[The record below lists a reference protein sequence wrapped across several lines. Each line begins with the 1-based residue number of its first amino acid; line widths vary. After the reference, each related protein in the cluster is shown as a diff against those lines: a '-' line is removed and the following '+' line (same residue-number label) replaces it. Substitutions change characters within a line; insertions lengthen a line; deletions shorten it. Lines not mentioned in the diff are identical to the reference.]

1 MRFWK
6 PPRVFPSVLLLVVL
20 SGRFIQFL
28 EKAASGA
35 LSIELMFTMILWRIP
50 SSLELILP
58 LALTLSVLLVLG
70 RMSLE
75 SELTILRA
83 AGYSNRRLFGIVLVP
98 ATAIALLVGWL
109 SLVLSPEVARE
120 LDRQVIAQENLTV
133 FDTVVPGRFQTDKSG
148 RLIYAEGISDD
159 RESLIDVFIV
169 EPSTSKEKDT
179 EVFLTGKTARQE
191 LNAGEKYLVLLNGY
205 RHIGTDTSLE
215 WEISKFERY
224 LIRLDPEIENRPE
237 SLDTKSTK
245 ALLASG
251 EAPELA
257 IVSSWRI
264 SLPIVCLLMLPVAFL
279 IGRGS
284 PRQGRFIWV
293 IPIILIQ
300 FGYITALSF
309 AQKAIT
315 AGHWAPG
322 RASFGC
328 IWYFLAGW
336 VCDRLWIIC
345 PQEGWVMSRSTW
357 LLARA
362 IWISFVIVFL
372 VFFGL
377 ELVFRVLDEAKL
389 PHTNYTAE
397 EISLVSIFGM
407 PRRLYLDLPLI
418 VLIAVAAGLGGL
430 AQSNELTILRA
441 AGLSI
446 RRIFLKVMLVLS
458 PILVGSIV
466 TAQYGMPEAERFSQA
481 LKDINVTGGIRDSVW
496 TREAGRYVFIEGGSD
511 GSVGL
516 WKQIE
521 LAKSRDEIARLIT
534 SQNIRLGEGRIL
546 LSQARLLTFEGKQI
560 IQQIVDLE
568 QPTKLTDSQ
577 VRWLVQDPDALS
589 LSELWDA
596 ASYLEAEGLNA
607 RVHSQLF
614 WQRVASNYVDRPR
627 VAGVS

>member
-1 MRFWK
+1 MG
-6 PPRVFPSVLLLVVL
+6 VSLVLLLVVL

-70 RMSLE
+70 RMSL
-75 SELTILRA
+75 
-83 AGYSNRRLFGIVLVP
+83 

-169 EPSTSKEKDT
+169 EPSKQKDT

-224 LIRLDPEIENRPE
+224 LIRLDPETENRPE

-257 IVSSWRI
+257 IVSWRI

-284 PRQGRFIWV
+284 PRQGRFMWV

-309 AQKAIT
+309 AQKAIM
-315 AGHWAPG
+315 AGHWSPWPG
-322 RASFGC
+322 LF
-328 IWYFLAGW
+328 W
-336 VCDRLWIIC
+336 VHL
-345 PQEGWVMSRSTW
+345 
-357 LLARA
+357 
-362 IWISFVIVFL
+362 VFL
-372 VFFGL
+372 GGVSLAIGFGS
-377 ELVFRVLDEAKL
+377 FA
-389 PHTNYTAE
+389 
-397 EISLVSIFGM
+397 
-407 PRRLYLDLPLI
+407 RRN
-418 VLIAVAAGLGGL
+418 GGL
-430 AQSNELTILRA
+430 
-441 AGLSI
+441 
-446 RRIFLKVMLVLS
+446 
-458 PILVGSIV
+458 
-466 TAQYGMPEAERFSQA
+466 
-481 LKDINVTGGIRDSVW
+481 
-496 TREAGRYVFIEGGSD
+496 
-511 GSVGL
+511 
-516 WKQIE
+516 
-521 LAKSRDEIARLIT
+521 
-534 SQNIRLGEGRIL
+534 
-546 LSQARLLTFEGKQI
+546 
-560 IQQIVDLE
+560 
-568 QPTKLTDSQ
+568 
-577 VRWLVQDPDALS
+577 
-589 LSELWDA
+589 
-596 ASYLEAEGLNA
+596 
-607 RVHSQLF
+607 
-614 WQRVASNYVDRPR
+614 
-627 VAGVS
+627 

>member
-1 MRFWK
+1 
-6 PPRVFPSVLLLVVL
+6 
-20 SGRFIQFL
+20 
-28 EKAASGA
+28 
-35 LSIELMFTMILWRIP
+35 
-50 SSLELILP
+50 
-58 LALTLSVLLVLG
+58 
-70 RMSLE
+70 MSLE

-83 AGYSNRRLFGIVLVP
+83 AGYSNLRLFGIVLVP

-169 EPSTSKEKDT
+169 EPSTSKQKDT

-224 LIRLDPEIENRPE
+224 LIRLDPETENRPE
-237 SLDTKSTK
+237 SLDTKSTR

-251 EAPELA
+251 EAPNCYRVVAYLSPDRMLIDVACGVLNWTGVTSARSIYMGDSNHFDSVWLYYGALICAKSDHGWSLGALA
-257 IVSSWRI
+257 GPLLGAFGISWRGG
-264 SLPIVCLLMLPVAFL
+264 P
-279 IGRGS
+279 
-284 PRQGRFIWV
+284 
-293 IPIILIQ
+293 
-300 FGYITALSF
+300 
-309 AQKAIT
+309 
-315 AGHWAPG
+315 
-322 RASFGC
+322 
-328 IWYFLAGW
+328 
-336 VCDRLWIIC
+336 CDRLWIIC

-389 PHTNYTAE
+389 PHANYTAE

-407 PRRLYLDLPLI
+407 PRRLYLDLPLM

-441 AGLSI
+441 
-446 RRIFLKVMLVLS
+446 LVS
-458 PILVGSIV
+458 ASGV
-466 TAQYGMPEAERFSQA
+466 FS
-481 LKDINVTGGIRDSVW
+481 
-496 TREAGRYVFIEGGSD
+496 
-511 GSVGL
+511 
-516 WKQIE
+516 
-521 LAKSRDEIARLIT
+521 
-534 SQNIRLGEGRIL
+534 
-546 LSQARLLTFEGKQI
+546 
-560 IQQIVDLE
+560 
-568 QPTKLTDSQ
+568 
-577 VRWLVQDPDALS
+577 
-589 LSELWDA
+589 
-596 ASYLEAEGLNA
+596 
-607 RVHSQLF
+607 
-614 WQRVASNYVDRPR
+614 
-627 VAGVS
+627 

>member
-1 MRFWK
+1 MIILRYFS
-6 PPRVFPSVLLLVVL
+6 REILETTAGVSLVLLLVVL

-83 AGYSNRRLFGIVLVP
+83 AGYSNRRLFGLVLVP

-169 EPSTSKEKDT
+169 EPSTSKQKDT

-205 RHIGTDTSLE
+205 RHIGADTSLE

-224 LIRLDPEIENRPE
+224 LIRLDPETEDRPE
-237 SLDTKSTK
+237 SLDTKSTR

-257 IVSSWRI
+257 IVSWRI

-315 AGHWAPG
+315 AGHWAPWPG
-322 RASFGC
+322 LF
-328 IWYFLAGW
+328 W
-336 VCDRLWIIC
+336 VHL
-345 PQEGWVMSRSTW
+345 
-357 LLARA
+357 
-362 IWISFVIVFL
+362 VFL
-372 VFFGL
+372 G
-377 ELVFRVLDEAKL
+377 
-389 PHTNYTAE
+389 
-397 EISLVSIFGM
+397 
-407 PRRLYLDLPLI
+407 
-418 VLIAVAAGLGGL
+418 
-430 AQSNELTILRA
+430 
-441 AGLSI
+441 
-446 RRIFLKVMLVLS
+446 
-458 PILVGSIV
+458 
-466 TAQYGMPEAERFSQA
+466 
-481 LKDINVTGGIRDSVW
+481 
-496 TREAGRYVFIEGGSD
+496 
-511 GSVGL
+511 
-516 WKQIE
+516 
-521 LAKSRDEIARLIT
+521 
-534 SQNIRLGEGRIL
+534 
-546 LSQARLLTFEGKQI
+546 
-560 IQQIVDLE
+560 
-568 QPTKLTDSQ
+568 
-577 VRWLVQDPDALS
+577 
-589 LSELWDA
+589 
-596 ASYLEAEGLNA
+596 
-607 RVHSQLF
+607 
-614 WQRVASNYVDRPR
+614 
-627 VAGVS
+627 GVSLAIGFGSFARRKGEL

>member
-1 MRFWK
+1 MIILRYFS
-6 PPRVFPSVLLLVVL
+6 REILETTAGVSLVLLLVVL

-109 SLVLSPEVARE
+109 SLVFSPEVARE

-169 EPSTSKEKDT
+169 EPSTSKQKDT

-191 LNAGEKYLVLLNGY
+191 FNAGEKYLVLLNGY

-224 LIRLDPEIENRPE
+224 LIRLDPETEDRPE
-237 SLDTKSTK
+237 SLDTKSTR
-245 ALLASG
+245 ALFASG

-257 IVSSWRI
+257 IVSWRI

-284 PRQGRFIWV
+284 PQQGRFIWV

-300 FGYITALSF
+300 FAYITALSF
-309 AQKAIT
+309 VQKAIT
-315 AGHWAPG
+315 AGDWAPWPG
-322 RASFGC
+322 LF
-328 IWYFLAGW
+328 W
-336 VCDRLWIIC
+336 VH
-345 PQEGWVMSRSTW
+345 
-357 LLARA
+357 
-362 IWISFVIVFL
+362 L
-372 VFFGL
+372 VFFVG
-377 ELVFRVLDEAKL
+377 V
-389 PHTNYTAE
+389 
-397 EISLVSIFGM
+397 SLAIGFGSFA
-407 PRRLYLDLPLI
+407 R
-418 VLIAVAAGLGGL
+418 GKGGL
-430 AQSNELTILRA
+430 
-441 AGLSI
+441 
-446 RRIFLKVMLVLS
+446 
-458 PILVGSIV
+458 
-466 TAQYGMPEAERFSQA
+466 
-481 LKDINVTGGIRDSVW
+481 
-496 TREAGRYVFIEGGSD
+496 
-511 GSVGL
+511 
-516 WKQIE
+516 
-521 LAKSRDEIARLIT
+521 
-534 SQNIRLGEGRIL
+534 
-546 LSQARLLTFEGKQI
+546 
-560 IQQIVDLE
+560 
-568 QPTKLTDSQ
+568 
-577 VRWLVQDPDALS
+577 
-589 LSELWDA
+589 
-596 ASYLEAEGLNA
+596 
-607 RVHSQLF
+607 
-614 WQRVASNYVDRPR
+614 
-627 VAGVS
+627 

>member
-1 MRFWK
+1 MIILRYFS
-6 PPRVFPSVLLLVVL
+6 REILETTAGVSLVLLLVVL

-35 LSIELMFTMILWRIP
+35 LSVELMFTMILWRIP

-58 LALTLSVLLVLG
+58 LALTLAVLLVLG

-169 EPSTSKEKDT
+169 EPSKQKDT

-224 LIRLDPEIENRPE
+224 LIRLDPETENRPE
-237 SLDTKSTK
+237 SLDTKSTR

-251 EAPELA
+251 EAPEIA
-257 IVSSWRI
+257 IVSWRI
-264 SLPIVCLLMLPVAFL
+264 SLPIVCLLMLPVAFS

-284 PRQGRFIWV
+284 PRQGRFMWV

-315 AGHWAPG
+315 LGQWSPWPG
-322 RASFGC
+322 LF
-328 IWYFLAGW
+328 W
-336 VCDRLWIIC
+336 VH
-345 PQEGWVMSRSTW
+345 
-357 LLARA
+357 
-362 IWISFVIVFL
+362 L
-372 VFFGL
+372 VLIGA
-377 ELVFRVLDEAKL
+377 V
-389 PHTNYTAE
+389 
-397 EISLVSIFGM
+397 SLVIGFGSFA
-407 PRRLYLDLPLI
+407 R
-418 VLIAVAAGLGGL
+418 
-430 AQSNELTILRA
+430 
-441 AGLSI
+441 
-446 RRIFLKVMLVLS
+446 
-458 PILVGSIV
+458 
-466 TAQYGMPEAERFSQA
+466 
-481 LKDINVTGGIRDSVW
+481 
-496 TREAGRYVFIEGGSD
+496 GRG
-511 GSVGL
+511 
-516 WKQIE
+516 
-521 LAKSRDEIARLIT
+521 
-534 SQNIRLGEGRIL
+534 
-546 LSQARLLTFEGKQI
+546 
-560 IQQIVDLE
+560 
-568 QPTKLTDSQ
+568 
-577 VRWLVQDPDALS
+577 WL
-589 LSELWDA
+589 
-596 ASYLEAEGLNA
+596 
-607 RVHSQLF
+607 
-614 WQRVASNYVDRPR
+614 
-627 VAGVS
+627 